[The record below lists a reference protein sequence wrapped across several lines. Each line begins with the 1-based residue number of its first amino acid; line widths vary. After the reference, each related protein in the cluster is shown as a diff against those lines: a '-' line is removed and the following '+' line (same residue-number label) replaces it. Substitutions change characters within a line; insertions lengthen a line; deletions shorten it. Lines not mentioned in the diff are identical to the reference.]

1 MIDSRFD
8 GRIREG
14 AALLPTLHPGDSHAV
29 TLVETAA
36 GDLLCAW
43 FNGPGEGEPDTN
55 IVLSRLPAGTDTWL
69 EPVQLS
75 SDPHRSEQNPLLFV
89 PPPPAA
95 RGVEA
100 RSRADGPSGAG
111 VGADAPGGAGAGV
124 VWLLHTSNEPHDQ
137 STSRVI
143 RRVSRDGGLTWG
155 RSEVLFDQ
163 LGSFIRNPIVVLSNG
178 DWLLPAY
185 DCDKSAERTVLEL
198 STDRGETWST
208 VEVPE
213 AVGQVQMSVVELS
226 PGELVGYFR
235 SRAADRIHRSVS
247 KDNGRTWT
255 APEKTALPNN
265 NSAIQVLRLSD
276 GRLVMVFND
285 SSAERDQFRWV
296 DDGKGGVRR
305 KTLRTPLTLAL
316 SEDDGATWPYWRNL
330 QVQDAE
336 YRDNE
341 FGYSYPTL
349 LQTRD
354 GRLHV
359 AYSYLRKT
367 IKHVILAPEWI
378 QAGDRLP

>member
-1 MIDSRFD
+1 MVNDPRFD

-14 AALLPTLHPGDSHAV
+14 AALLPTIHPGDSHAA
-29 TLVETAA
+29 TLVEAAA

-69 EPVQLS
+69 PPVQLS
-75 SDPHRSEQNPLLFV
+75 ADPERSEQNPLLFS
-89 PPPPAA
+89 P
-95 RGVEA
+95 
-100 RSRADGPSGAG
+100 GPEET
-111 VGADAPGGAGAGV
+111 
-124 VWLLHTSNEPHDQ
+124 WLLHTSNEPHDQ

-143 RRVSRDGGLTWG
+143 RRISRDGGLTWDAG
-155 RSEVLFDQ
+155 EVLFDHP
-163 LGSFIRNPIVVLSNG
+163 GSFIRNPIVVLSNG

-185 DCDKSAERTVLEL
+185 DCDKTAERTVLQL
-198 STDRGETWST
+198 STDRGATWSV
-208 VEVPE
+208 VEVPD
-213 AVGQVQMSVVELS
+213 AVGQVQMSINEVS

-255 APEKTALPNN
+255 APERTALPNN
-265 NSAIQVLRLSD
+265 NSAIQVLRLTD

-330 QVQDAE
+330 QVQDEE
-336 YRDNE
+336 YRENE

-367 IKHVILAPEWI
+367 IKHVILEPEWI

>member
-1 MIDSRFD
+1 MVNDPRFD

-14 AALLPTLHPGDSHAV
+14 AALLPTIHPGDSHAA
-29 TLVETAA
+29 TLVETAN

-43 FNGPGEGEPDTN
+43 FNGPGEGEPGTN
-55 IVLSRLPAGTDTWL
+55 ILLSHLPAGTDTWGA
-69 EPVQLS
+69 PVQLS
-75 SDPHRSEQNPLLFV
+75 ADAHRSEQNPLLFV
-89 PPPPAA
+89 PPPPA
-95 RGVEA
+95 G
-100 RSRADGPSGAG
+100 SSGPT
-111 VGADAPGGAGAGV
+111 GGE

-143 RRVSRDGGLTWG
+143 HRRSTDGGLTWD

-185 DCDKSAERTVLEL
+185 DCDKSAERTVLKL
-198 STDRGETWST
+198 STDRGENWST
-208 VEVPE
+208 VEVPD
-213 AVGQVQMSVVELS
+213 AVGQVQMSIVEIS
-226 PGELVGYFR
+226 PGELVGYYR

-255 APEKTALPNN
+255 APEKTSLPNN
-265 NSAIQVLRLSD
+265 NSAVQVLRLDD

-285 SSAERDQFRWV
+285 SSADRDQFRWV
-296 DDGKGGVRR
+296 DDGEGGVRR

-316 SEDDGATWPYWRNL
+316 SEDEGETWPYWRNL
-330 QVQDAE
+330 QVQDEE
-336 YRDNE
+336 YRENE

>member
-1 MIDSRFD
+1 MVMDPRFD

-14 AALLPTLHPGDSHAV
+14 AALLPTIHPGDSHAV

-36 GDLLCAW
+36 GDLLAAW

-55 IVLSRLPAGTDTWL
+55 IVLSRLPAGSDTWL

-75 SDPHRSEQNPLLFV
+75 SDPQRSEQNPVLFV
-89 PPPPAA
+89 PPPPA
-95 RGVEA
+95 GEEA
-100 RSRADGPSGAG
+100 AAG
-111 VGADAPGGAGAGV
+111 GE

-143 RRVSRDGGLTWG
+143 RRVSSDGGVTWG
-155 RSEVLFDQ
+155 RSEVMFDQ

-185 DCDKSAERTVLEL
+185 DCDKTAERTVLKL
-198 STDRGETWST
+198 STDRGENWST
-208 VEVPE
+208 VEVPD

-255 APEKTALPNN
+255 APEKTSLPNN
-265 NSAIQVLRLSD
+265 NSAIQVLRLID

-354 GRLHV
+354 GQLHV

>member
-1 MIDSRFD
+1 MNDPRFD

-14 AALLPTLHPGDSHAV
+14 AALLPTIHPGDSHAA
-29 TLVETAA
+29 TLVETAN

-75 SDPHRSEQNPLLFV
+75 SDARRSEQNPLLFV
-89 PPPPAA
+89 TP
-95 RGVEA
+95 E
-100 RSRADGPSGAG
+100 D
-111 VGADAPGGAGAGV
+111 D

-143 RRVSRDGGLTWG
+143 RRVSSDGGLSWE
-155 RSEVLFDQ
+155 RSEVLFDH
-163 LGSFIRNPIVVLSNG
+163 LGSFIRNPVAVLSNG

-185 DCDKSAERTVLEL
+185 DCDKTAERTVIRL
-198 STDRGETWST
+198 STDRGESWS
-208 VEVPE
+208 VIELPD

-235 SRAADRIHRSVS
+235 SRAADRIYRSVS

-255 APEKTALPNN
+255 SPERTALPNN
-265 NSAIQVLRLSD
+265 NSAVQVLRLDD

-330 QVQDAE
+330 QVQDEE
-336 YRDNE
+336 YRENE

>member
-1 MIDSRFD
+1 VSTDPRFD

-14 AALLPTLHPGDSHAV
+14 AALLPTVHPGDSHAA
-29 TLVETAA
+29 TLVETSS

-55 IVLSRLPAGTDTWL
+55 IVLSRLPFGSDTWL
-69 EPVQLS
+69 PPQQLS
-75 SDPHRSEQNPLLFV
+75 SDPKRSEQNPLLFV
-89 PPPPAA
+89 APPAA
-95 RGVEA
+95 ARGGEA
-100 RSRADGPSGAG
+100 GRGAE
-111 VGADAPGGAGAGV
+111 AAGGARAGE

-143 RRVSRDGGLTWG
+143 RRVSRDGGLTWE

-178 DWLLPAY
+178 DWLVPAY
-185 DCDKSAERTVLEL
+185 DCDKTAERTVLKL
-198 STDRGETWST
+198 STDRGDSWST
-208 VEVPE
+208 VEVPD

-255 APEKTALPNN
+255 SPERTTLPNN

-296 DDGKGGVRR
+296 DDGQGGVRR

-330 QVQDAE
+330 QVQDEE
-336 YRDNE
+336 YRENE

>member
-1 MIDSRFD
+1 MVIDPRFD
-8 GRIREG
+8 GRIRED
-14 AALLPTLHPGDSHAV
+14 AALLPTIHPGDSHAA
-29 TLVETAA
+29 TLVETTA

-55 IVLSRLPAGTDTWL
+55 IVLSRLPAGSDTWQA
-69 EPVQLS
+69 PVQLS
-75 SDPHRSEQNPLLFV
+75 SDPVRSEQNPLLFV
-89 PPPPAA
+89 TPTD
-95 RGVEA
+95 E
-100 RSRADGPSGAG
+100 
-111 VGADAPGGAGAGV
+111 

-137 STSRVI
+137 STSRVL
-143 RRVSRDGGLTWG
+143 RRISSDGGLTWAP
-155 RSEVLFDQ
+155 SEVLFDH

-185 DCDKSAERTVLEL
+185 DCHRTAETTVVQL
-198 STDRGETWST
+198 SSDQGSSWRQ
-208 VEVPE
+208 VDVPD

-247 KDNGRTWT
+247 KDYGRTWS
-255 APEKTALPNN
+255 APERTTLPNN
-265 NSAIQVLRLSD
+265 NSAIQLLRLTD
-276 GRLVMVFND
+276 GRLVLVFND

-296 DDGKGGVRR
+296 PDGKGGVRR

-330 QVQDAE
+330 QVQDEE

-378 QAGDRLP
+378 EAGDRLP

>member
-1 MIDSRFD
+1 MVNDPRFD

-14 AALLPTLHPGDSHAV
+14 AALLPTIHPGDSHAA
-29 TLVETAA
+29 TLVETAN

-75 SDPHRSEQNPLLFV
+75 SDARRSEQNPLLFV
-89 PPPPAA
+89 TP
-95 RGVEA
+95 E
-100 RSRADGPSGAG
+100 D
-111 VGADAPGGAGAGV
+111 D

-143 RRVSRDGGLTWG
+143 RRISSDGGLSWE
-155 RSEVLFDQ
+155 RSEVLFDH
-163 LGSFIRNPIVVLSNG
+163 LGSFIRNPVVVLSNG

-185 DCDKSAERTVLEL
+185 DCDKTAERTVIRL
-198 STDRGETWST
+198 STDRGESWS
-208 VEVPE
+208 VIELPD

-235 SRAADRIHRSVS
+235 SRAADRIYRSVS

-255 APEKTALPNN
+255 SPERTALPNN
-265 NSAIQVLRLSD
+265 NSAVQVLRLDD

-330 QVQDAE
+330 QVQDEE
-336 YRDNE
+336 YRENE

>member
-1 MIDSRFD
+1 MVTTPDSGPAVDPRFD
-8 GRIREG
+8 GRLRPAADSS
-14 AALLPTLHPGDSHAV
+14 AALLPTLHPGDSHAA
-29 TLVETAA
+29 TLVETPA

-43 FNGPGEGEPDTN
+43 FNGPGEGEPETN
-55 IVLSRLPAGTDTWL
+55 VVLSRLPAGSSTWSV
-69 EPVQLS
+69 PVPMS
-75 SDPHRSEQNPLLFV
+75 SDPERSEQNPLLFV
-89 PPPPAA
+89 L
-95 RGVEA
+95 
-100 RSRADGPSGAG
+100 PSG
-111 VGADAPGGAGAGV
+111 D

-137 STSRVI
+137 SSSRVV
-143 RRVSRDGGLTWG
+143 RRVSRDGGLSWG
-155 RSEVLFDQ
+155 PSDVLFDR

-185 DCDKSAERTVLEL
+185 HCDKDGETTVVQL
-198 STDRGETWST
+198 STDQGASWTQ
-208 VEVPE
+208 VDLPD
-213 AVGQVQMSVVELS
+213 ALGQVQLSIVEVA
-226 PGELVGYFR
+226 PGELLGYFR

-247 KDNGRTWT
+247 KDGGRTWS
-255 APEKTALPNN
+255 APERTALPNN
-265 NSAIQVLRLSD
+265 NSAIQLLRLTD
-276 GRLVMVFND
+276 GRLVLVFND

-296 DDGKGGVRR
+296 PDGQGGVRR

-330 QVQDAE
+330 QVQDEE

-378 QAGDRLP
+378 EAGDRLP

>member
-1 MIDSRFD
+1 MVIDPRFD

-14 AALLPTLHPGDSHAV
+14 AALLPTIHPGDSHAA
-29 TLVETAA
+29 TLVETEA

-55 IVLSRLPAGTDTWL
+55 IVLSRLPAGSDTWL
-69 EPVQLS
+69 PPVQLS
-75 SDPHRSEQNPLLFV
+75 SDPRRSEQNPLLFV
-89 PPPPAA
+89 APPA
-95 RGVEA
+95 GE
-100 RSRADGPSGAG
+100 
-111 VGADAPGGAGAGV
+111 

-137 STSRVI
+137 SSSRVI
-143 RRVSRDGGLTWG
+143 RRVSPDGGVTWE
-155 RSEVLFDQ
+155 RSEVLFDH

-185 DCDKSAERTVLEL
+185 DCDKTAERTVLKL
-198 STDRGETWST
+198 STDQGSTWST
-208 VEVPE
+208 VEVPD
-213 AVGQVQMSVVELS
+213 AVGQVQMSIAELS
-226 PGELVGYFR
+226 PGELVGYYR

-255 APEKTALPNN
+255 APEKTTLPNN

-285 SSAERDQFRWV
+285 SCADRDQFRWV
-296 DDGKGGVRR
+296 PDGKGGVRR

-330 QVQDAE
+330 QVQDEE

>member
-1 MIDSRFD
+1 MVNDPRFD

-14 AALLPTLHPGDSHAV
+14 AALLPTIHPGDSHAA
-29 TLVETAA
+29 TLVETAN

-69 EPVQLS
+69 PPEQLS
-75 SDPHRSEQNPLLFV
+75 SDVRRSEQNPLLFV
-89 PPPPAA
+89 TP
-95 RGVEA
+95 E
-100 RSRADGPSGAG
+100 
-111 VGADAPGGAGAGV
+111 DA

-143 RRVSRDGGLTWG
+143 RRISSDGGLSWE
-155 RSEVLFDQ
+155 RSEVLFDH
-163 LGSFIRNPIVVLSNG
+163 LGSFIRNPVVVLSNG

-185 DCDKSAERTVLEL
+185 DCDKTAERTVIRL
-198 STDRGETWST
+198 STDRGESWS
-208 VEVPE
+208 VIELPD

-235 SRAADRIHRSVS
+235 SRAADRIYRSVS

-255 APEKTALPNN
+255 SPERTALPNN
-265 NSAIQVLRLSD
+265 NSAVQVLRLDD

-330 QVQDAE
+330 QVQDEE
-336 YRDNE
+336 YRENE

>member
-1 MIDSRFD
+1 MVNDPRFD

-14 AALLPTLHPGDSHAV
+14 AALLPTIHPGDSHAA
-29 TLVETAA
+29 TLVETAN

-75 SDPHRSEQNPLLFV
+75 SDARRSEQNPLLFV
-89 PPPPAA
+89 TP
-95 RGVEA
+95 E
-100 RSRADGPSGAG
+100 D
-111 VGADAPGGAGAGV
+111 D

-143 RRVSRDGGLTWG
+143 RRVSSDGGLSWE
-155 RSEVLFDQ
+155 RSEVLFDH
-163 LGSFIRNPIVVLSNG
+163 LGSFIRNPVAVLSNG

-185 DCDKSAERTVLEL
+185 DCDKTAERTVIRL
-198 STDRGETWST
+198 STDRGESWS
-208 VEVPE
+208 VIELPD

-235 SRAADRIHRSVS
+235 SRAADRIYRSVS

-255 APEKTALPNN
+255 SPERTALPNN
-265 NSAIQVLRLSD
+265 NSAVQVLRLDD

-330 QVQDAE
+330 QVQDEE
-336 YRDNE
+336 YRENE

>member
-1 MIDSRFD
+1 MVIDPRFD

-14 AALLPTLHPGDSHAV
+14 AALLPTIHPGDSHAA
-29 TLVETAA
+29 TLVETHA

-55 IVLSRLPAGTDTWL
+55 IVLSRLPAGADTWL
-69 EPVQLS
+69 PPEQLS
-75 SDPHRSEQNPLLFV
+75 ADPDRSEQNPVLFV
-89 PPPPAA
+89 A
-95 RGVEA
+95 
-100 RSRADGPSGAG
+100 PSGE
-111 VGADAPGGAGAGV
+111 

-137 STSRVI
+137 STSRVL
-143 RRVSRDGGLTWG
+143 RRVSHDGGVTWDP
-155 RSEVLFDQ
+155 STVMFDRA
-163 LGSFIRNPIVVLSNG
+163 GSFVRNPIVVLSNG

-185 DCDKSAERTVLEL
+185 DCDKSAETTVIQL
-198 STDRGETWST
+198 SSDQGANWTRIDL
-208 VEVPE
+208 PD
-213 AVGQVQMSVVELS
+213 AIGQVQLS
-226 PGELVGYFR
+226 AIETAPGELLGYFR

-247 KDNGRTWT
+247 KDGGRTWT
-255 APEKTALPNN
+255 APERTVLPNN
-265 NSAIQVLRLSD
+265 NSAIQVLRLTD
-276 GRLVMVFND
+276 GRLVLVFND

-296 DDGKGGVRR
+296 PDGKGGVRR

-316 SEDDGATWPYWRNL
+316 SEDDGATWPHWRNL
-330 QVQDAE
+330 QVQDEE

-367 IKHVILAPEWI
+367 IKHVILTPEWI
-378 QAGDRLP
+378 EAGDRLP

>member
-1 MIDSRFD
+1 MVIDPRFD

-14 AALLPTLHPGDSHAV
+14 AALLPTIHPGDSHAA
-29 TLVETAA
+29 TLVETAT

-55 IVLSRLPAGTDTWL
+55 IVLSRLPAGTDIWL
-69 EPVQLS
+69 PPSPMS
-75 SDPHRSEQNPLLFV
+75 SDPGRSEQNPLLFV
-89 PPPPAA
+89 APASA
-95 RGVEA
+95 G
-100 RSRADGPSGAG
+100 SGA
-111 VGADAPGGAGAGV
+111 AAAGE

-137 STSRVI
+137 STSRVL
-143 RRVSRDGGLTWG
+143 RRVSHDGGLTWDP
-155 RSEVLFDQ
+155 SEVLFDHV
-163 LGSFIRNPIVVLSNG
+163 GSFIRNPIVVLSNG

-185 DCDKSAERTVLEL
+185 DCDKSAETTVLQL
-198 STDRGETWST
+198 STDRGVTWSL
-208 VEVPE
+208 VEVPD
-213 AVGQVQMSVVELS
+213 AIGQVQMSIVEIS
-226 PGELVGYFR
+226 PGELAGYFR

-255 APEKTALPNN
+255 APEKTRLPNN
-265 NSAIQVLRLSD
+265 NSAIQVLRLTD

-296 DDGKGGVRR
+296 PDGKGGVRR

-330 QVQDAE
+330 QVQDEE

-367 IKHVILAPEWI
+367 IKHVILTPEWI
-378 QAGDRLP
+378 EAGDRLP

>member
-1 MIDSRFD
+1 MTTDPRFD

-14 AALLPTLHPGDSHAV
+14 AALLPTIHPGDSHAA
-29 TLVETAA
+29 TLVEAA
-36 GDLLCAW
+36 NGDLLCAW

-55 IVLSRLPAGTDTWL
+55 IVLSRLPAGADTWL
-69 EPVQLS
+69 EPLQLS
-75 SDPHRSEQNPLLFV
+75 SDPERSEQNPLLFV
-89 PPPPAA
+89 T
-95 RGVEA
+95 
-100 RSRADGPSGAG
+100 
-111 VGADAPGGAGAGV
+111 PGGE

-143 RRVSRDGGLTWG
+143 RRRSVDNGQSWG
-155 RSEVLFDQ
+155 EADVLFDH
-163 LGSFIRNPIVVLSNG
+163 LGSFIRNPVVVLSNG

-185 DCDKSAERTVLEL
+185 DCDKSAERTVLKL
-198 STDRGETWST
+198 STDRGATWST
-208 VEVPE
+208 VEVPD
-213 AVGQVQMSVVELS
+213 AIGQVQMTIAELS

-255 APEKTALPNN
+255 SPERTALPNN
-265 NSAIQVLRLSD
+265 NSAVQVLRLDD

-296 DDGKGGVRR
+296 DDGKGGLRR

-330 QVQDAE
+330 QVQDEE
-336 YRDNE
+336 YHSNE
-341 FGYSYPTL
+341 LGYSYPTL

-359 AYSYLRKT
+359 AYSFLRKT
-367 IKHVILAPEWI
+367 IKHVTLAPEWI